1 MPEID
6 HTLMSTERV
15 TVDGDLKYMVYIFY
29 DDGKMQYSSTDLPG
43 KYPFAPEDF
52 QPEIAAKEWLDDC
65 IYRKGLMEDY
75 IAQQQAINSIM
86 SSRSFVEEQLQ
97 AQDYERQYADF
108 LKSLKRTE
116 VSEYADTFFGDKKN
130 A

>member
-1 MPEID
+1 MPGID

-75 IAQQQAINSIM
+75 IEQQQAINSIM
-86 SSRSFVEEQLQ
+86 SSRSFVEEQSQ
-97 AQDYERQYADF
+97 AQDYEQKYADF
-108 LKSLKRTE
+108 LKSLNLKD

>member
-1 MPEID
+1 
-6 HTLMSTERV
+6 MSTERV
-15 TVDGDLKYMVYIFY
+15 TVDGNLKYMVYIFY

-65 IYRKGLMEDY
+65 LYRKGLMEDY
-75 IAQQQAINSIM
+75 IEQQQAINSIM

-97 AQDYERQYADF
+97 AQDYEQQYADF
-108 LKSLKRTE
+108 LKSLKLKD
-116 VSEYADTFFGDKKN
+116 VSECVDTFFGDKKN

>member
-1 MPEID
+1 
-6 HTLMSTERV
+6 MSAERV

-75 IAQQQAINSIM
+75 IEQQQAINSIM
-86 SSRSFVEEQLQ
+86 SSREQLQ
-97 AQDYERQYADF
+97 AQDYEQQYADF
-108 LKSLKRTE
+108 LKSLKLKD
-116 VSEYADTFFGDKKN
+116 VSECVDTFFGDKKN

>member
-1 MPEID
+1 MPGID

-15 TVDGDLKYMVYIFY
+15 TVAGDLKYMVYIFY

-65 IYRKGLMEDY
+65 LYRKGLMEEY
-75 IAQQQAINSIM
+75 IEQQQAINSIM

-97 AQDYERQYADF
+97 AQYYEQQYANF
-108 LKSLKRTE
+108 LKSLKLKDA
-116 VSEYADTFFGDKKN
+116 SECVDTFFGDKKN

>member
-1 MPEID
+1 MPGIN

-65 IYRKGLMEDY
+65 LYRKGLMEDY
-75 IAQQQAINSIM
+75 IEQQQAINSIM
-86 SSRSFVEEQLQ
+86 SSRSVVEEQLN
-97 AQDYERQYADF
+97 AQDYEQQYADF
-108 LKSLKRTE
+108 LKSLKLKD
-116 VSEYADTFFGDKKN
+116 VSECVDNFFGDKKH

>member
-97 AQDYERQYADF
+97 AQDYERQYAEF
-108 LKSLKRTE
+108 LKSLKRTD
-116 VSEYADTFFGDKKN
+116 VSEYAGNFFGDKKN

>member
-1 MPEID
+1 
-6 HTLMSTERV
+6 MSTERV

-65 IYRKGLMEDY
+65 LYRKGLMEEY
-75 IAQQQAINSIM
+75 IEQQQAINSIM

-97 AQDYERQYADF
+97 AQDFEQQYANF
-108 LKSLKRTE
+108 LKSLKLKD
-116 VSEYADTFFGDKKN
+116 VSECVDTFFGDKKN

>member
-1 MPEID
+1 MPGID

-65 IYRKGLMEDY
+65 LYRKGLMEDY
-75 IAQQQAINSIM
+75 IEQQQAINSIM
-86 SSRSFVEEQLQ
+86 SSRSVVEDQLQ
-97 AQDYERQYADF
+97 AHDYEQQYADF
-108 LKSLKRTE
+108 LKSLKLKD
-116 VSEYADTFFGDKKN
+116 VSKYVDTFFVGKKH

>member
-1 MPEID
+1 MPGID

-29 DDGKMQYSSTDLPG
+29 DDGQMQYSSTDLPG
-43 KYPFAPEDF
+43 KSPFAPEDF

-75 IAQQQAINSIM
+75 IEQQQAVDSIT
-86 SSRSFVEEQLQ
+86 SSRSFIEEQLN
-97 AQDYERQYADF
+97 AQDYEQQYADF
-108 LKSLKRTE
+108 LKSLKLKD
-116 VSEYADTFFGDKKN
+116 VSECVDTFFGDKKH

>member
-1 MPEID
+1 MPGID

-65 IYRKGLMEDY
+65 LYRKGLMEDY
-75 IAQQQAINSIM
+75 IEQQQAINSIM
-86 SSRSFVEEQLQ
+86 SSRSVVEDQLQ
-97 AQDYERQYADF
+97 AHDYEQQYADF
-108 LKSLKRTE
+108 LKSLKLKD
-116 VSEYADTFFGDKKN
+116 VSECVDTFFGDKKN

>member
-1 MPEID
+1 
-6 HTLMSTERV
+6 MSTERV
-15 TVDGDLKYMVYIFY
+15 TVAGDLKYMVYIFY

-65 IYRKGLMEDY
+65 LYRKGLMEEY
-75 IAQQQAINSIM
+75 IEQQQAINSIM

-97 AQDYERQYADF
+97 AQYYEQQYANF
-108 LKSLKRTE
+108 LKSLKLKDA
-116 VSEYADTFFGDKKN
+116 SECVDTFFGDKKN

>member
-1 MPEID
+1 
-6 HTLMSTERV
+6 MSTERV

-75 IAQQQAINSIM
+75 IEQQQAVDSIT
-86 SSRSFVEEQLQ
+86 SSRSFIEEQLN
-97 AQDYERQYADF
+97 AQDYEQQYADF
-108 LKSLKRTE
+108 LKSLKLKD
-116 VSEYADTFFGDKKN
+116 VSECVDTFFGDKKH

>member
-1 MPEID
+1 
-6 HTLMSTERV
+6 MSTERV

-65 IYRKGLMEDY
+65 LYRKGLMEDY
-75 IAQQQAINSIM
+75 IEQQQAINSIM

-97 AQDYERQYADF
+97 AQDYEQQYADF
-108 LKSLKRTE
+108 LKSLKLKD
-116 VSEYADTFFGDKKN
+116 VSECVDTFFGDKKN

>member
-1 MPEID
+1 MPGID

-15 TVDGDLKYMVYIFY
+15 TVDGNLKYMVYIFY

-65 IYRKGLMEDY
+65 LYRKGLMEDY
-75 IAQQQAINSIM
+75 IEQQQAINSIM

-97 AQDYERQYADF
+97 AQDYEQQYADF
-108 LKSLKRTE
+108 LKSLKLKD
-116 VSEYADTFFGDKKN
+116 VSECVDTFFGDKKN

>member
-1 MPEID
+1 
-6 HTLMSTERV
+6 MSTERV

-65 IYRKGLMEDY
+65 LYRKGLMEDY
-75 IAQQQAINSIM
+75 IEQQQAINSIM

-97 AQDYERQYADF
+97 AHDYEQQYADF
-108 LKSLKRTE
+108 LKSLKLKD
-116 VSEYADTFFGDKKN
+116 VSKYVDTFFGDKKN